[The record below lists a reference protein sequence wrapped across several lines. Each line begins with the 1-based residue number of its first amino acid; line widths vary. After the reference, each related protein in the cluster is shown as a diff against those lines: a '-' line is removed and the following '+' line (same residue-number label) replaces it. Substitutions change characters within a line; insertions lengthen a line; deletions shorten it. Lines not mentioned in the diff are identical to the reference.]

1 MVEASPA
8 RNVRAESLTEPA
20 MSALIPGVTGAYMT
34 TLSDRR
40 VSPEV
45 KKKAVDLLEELLHLQ
60 ANPVANG
67 RERVIRAAL
76 TRLQSNADATGSRH
90 DLRAK
95 PRCKR
100 QDGIV
105 RGFCHHE

>member
-8 RNVRAESLTEPA
+8 RNVRAESLTEPV
-20 MSALIPGVTGAYMT
+20 MSALIPGVTGAYMA
-34 TLSDRR
+34 TLSDRK

-67 RERVIRAAL
+67 RE
-76 TRLQSNADATGSRH
+76 
-90 DLRAK
+90 
-95 PRCKR
+95 
-100 QDGIV
+100 
-105 RGFCHHE
+105 